1 MIFSTVLF
9 YILAFVAIVAASRVV
24 LARSPVVAALHLM
37 LTFFTASMLW
47 ILIGAEYLGLLLIII
62 YVGAVMVMFLFV
74 VMMIDIVPESL
85 RRGFR
90 TYLPLGLVVGG
101 VMVLEIASVLGA
113 VYFGTGAPVAVGLP
127 SSYNNVVEIGIAMYT
142 EYTYAIQVGALVL
155 LVGMISA
162 VGITLRDRKNRKYT
176 NVSEQLK
183 ADPKHRLRIVNIA
196 SESEARTV
204 GVAEIQEGESK

>member
-74 VMMIDIVPESL
+74 VMMIDVVPESL

-113 VYFGTGAPVAVGLP
+113 VYLGTGAPVAVGLP
-127 SSYNNVVEIGIAMYT
+127 KSYNNVVEIGTAMYT
-142 EYTYAIQVGALVL
+142 EYSYAIQVGALIL

-183 ADPKHRLRIVNIA
+183 ANPKDRLRIVSMA
-196 SESEARTV
+196 SESEARTT
-204 GVAEIQEGESK
+204 GAAEIQEGESK